1 MSVASP
7 FFFLFSLFIAAFI
20 LLYFFRKQYEQLPV
34 SSNMLWEQV
43 LNERQASPWLQK
55 LQHNLLFWLQLL
67 ILVLIMLALTR
78 PYWYGKVPAGDHF
91 ILVVDTS
98 ATMSAKEG
106 EKTRFATAKED
117 IFKLLDEIDQQ
128 EVTIISTGQK
138 LKIIANHEQD
148 QRALQKAIQELE
160 LSYEYD
166 AMDQALELAG
176 SLVTTK
182 DSVVHLFSDHVVE
195 EDVASFSEDQSVFVH
210 NYNSQHDNLSLL
222 SFGTAPEGE
231 KVSAVAV
238 IANETDADEQVDFQ
252 VMSGKTLL
260 FSKKVHVAANQ
271 EAVVNMPT
279 LPAHPYYQA
288 VIRTP
293 DDYEAD
299 NELTAIS
306 TTSYDKVYAVGDVNP
321 FYLAGLK
328 TLGLEV
334 IQVDDV
340 AKIGRDGMVIAEG
353 VSLTQLGEYPLLF
366 IQSEAKKKQKVTETL
381 TAADDPLFMHVDSK
395 KVYIASS
402 FRPLNQEWQTILAS
416 GDQPLIQK
424 GTHHGYPIIALN
436 FALSDTDWPLQPG
449 FPLFL
454 YNSYQWLTQQTNFL
468 GYYQPGEEKW
478 LNLGN
483 KQTDLS
489 IFTEDGNNLYTINL
503 AKESFIAPVKP
514 GVYEGVAGEQ
524 SYYFSVLLDER
535 EKSLNAAP
543 SFAMNPKE
551 AQSRE
556 TTENIQD
563 HLWLWLA
570 CIALLL
576 LMAEWEVY
584 RRGY

>member
-20 LLYFFRKQYEQLPV
+20 LLYFFRKSYEQLPV

-106 EKTRFATAKED
+106 EKTRFAIAKED

-138 LKIIANHEQD
+138 PKIIANHEQD
-148 QRALQKAIQELE
+148 QRALRKAIQELE

-166 AMDQALELAG
+166 AMDQALELAE

-238 IANETDADEQVDFQ
+238 IANETDANEQVDFQ
-252 VMSGKTLL
+252 VMSGETLL
-260 FSKKVHVAANQ
+260 FSKKVHVVANQ
-271 EAVVNMPT
+271 EEVVNMPT

-321 FYLAGLK
+321 FYLAGLQ

-381 TAADDPLFMHVDSK
+381 TAADDPLFTHVDSK
-395 KVYIASS
+395 KVYIASA

-483 KQTDLS
+483 KQMDLS
-489 IFTEDGNNLYTINL
+489 VFTEDGDNLYTINL
-503 AKESFIAPVKP
+503 VEESFIAPVKP
-514 GVYEGVAGEQ
+514 GVYEGIADEQ

-535 EKSLNAAP
+535 EKSLEAAP

-556 TTENIQD
+556 MTENIQD
-563 HLWLWLA
+563 HLWFWLA